1 MSQLFIGNP
10 PGFTLGG
17 LIYGGNGH
25 WRPSSIGAADEVGLA
40 RGGGGYFV
48 SVNGC
53 GPAVADAP
61 EKKPLL
67 ACAESTAAPFLNNGL
82 ALSNG
87 QLALSGKTLT
97 V

>member
-17 LIYGGNGH
+17 
-25 WRPSSIGAADEVGLA
+25 SSTAEMALAAFGAADEVGLV

-87 QLALSGKTLT
+87 PLALSGKTLT